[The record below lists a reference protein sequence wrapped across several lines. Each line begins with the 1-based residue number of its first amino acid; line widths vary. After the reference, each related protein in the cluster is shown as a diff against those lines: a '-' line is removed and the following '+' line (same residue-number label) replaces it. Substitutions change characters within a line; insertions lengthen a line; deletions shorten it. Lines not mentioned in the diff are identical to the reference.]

1 MLSWASVLI
10 YLAHIFCKTKR
21 HFVSPD
27 EVAELYGKNESS
39 VCKIAIEEEEIRANF
54 AVAPRTV
61 KVTATVPESS

>member
-10 YLAHIFCKTKR
+10 YLANTFFKTKR

-27 EVAELYGKNESS
+27 EVAELYGQNKSS
-39 VCKIAIEEEEIRANF
+39 VCEIVKEEEEIRANV

-61 KVTATVPESS
+61 KVTATVHESS

>member
-10 YLAHIFCKTKR
+10 YLAHTFCKTKR

-39 VCKIAIEEEEIRANF
+39 VCKIAMEEEEIR

-61 KVTATVPESS
+61 KVTATVHESS